1 MYIRLPQAFNQTH
14 ETIQSG
20 LDRVVFL
27 FVIEFFLVPILRV
40 FSNFLIFLKYMI
52 ADKMEQISRITKDCC

>member
-27 FVIEFFLVPILRV
+27 FVIEFFLVPILSV
-40 FSNFLIFLKYMI
+40 QQLPNFF
-52 ADKMEQISRITKDCC
+52 EVHDCG